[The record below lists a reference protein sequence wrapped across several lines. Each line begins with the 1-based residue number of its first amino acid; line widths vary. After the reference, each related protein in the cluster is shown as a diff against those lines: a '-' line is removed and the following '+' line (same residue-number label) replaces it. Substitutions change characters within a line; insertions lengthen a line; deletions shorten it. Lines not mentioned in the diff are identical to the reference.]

1 MSHSIYIHTYFHSNL
16 IWHIVHGNCRS
27 SYILDPLPL
36 HIVKPHTSTLS
47 RSFSSLQHPSSTHH
61 LSIST
66 FIVSIHVVA
75 CFFSPMFFSRS
86 LSLQNT
92 YILLHVYMLVWL
104 FSTTFFSS
112 HFSVFVARAPLGI
125 IILDVDALSSVVTP
139 DYHCFKRSWSPRNVR
154 GKESVEKTD
163 THTHKRK
170 FTTIYC

>member
-47 RSFSSLQHPSSTHH
+47 RSFLSLQHPSSTHH

-66 FIVSIHVVA
+66 YIVSIHVVA
-75 CFFSPMFFSRS
+75 CFFPLCLFFP
-86 LSLQNT
+86 LYVSLQNT

-104 FSTTFFSS
+104 FFHHLF
-112 HFSVFVARAPLGI
+112 FVALFLVRCSRVPEH
-125 IILDVDALSSVVTP
+125 
-139 DYHCFKRSWSPRNVR
+139 YHIGC
-154 GKESVEKTD
+154 
-163 THTHKRK
+163 
-170 FTTIYC
+170 